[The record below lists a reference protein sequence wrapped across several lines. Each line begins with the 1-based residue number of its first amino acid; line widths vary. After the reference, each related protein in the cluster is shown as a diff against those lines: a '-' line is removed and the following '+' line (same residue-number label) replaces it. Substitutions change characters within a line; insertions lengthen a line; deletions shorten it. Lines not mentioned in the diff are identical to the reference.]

1 MPELLHADAL
11 NALLVPVLQQRM
23 DDMGERE
30 SGAYNFYVQRL
41 ARRNLLGGYEL
52 KLAQKLLDSRFPVSA
67 IHEIGPGYGQLVFLL
82 AMNGINALGIEIDQR
97 RYATGAAML
106 AALLKA
112 EPWLDGK
119 CGMLEG
125 GFPMA
130 TLEAAAPH
138 AMALATNLVYTTTPQ
153 QQDVI
158 VTAMRRY
165 KMTIVDV
172 DRLFAKR
179 LTDEERKSAF
189 ALFDRNGFAPPEPF
203 LDLGA
208 DGRYYLFKPLQ

>member
-1 MPELLHADAL
+1 MSELSHADTL
-11 NALLVPVLQQRM
+11 NALLLPVLQQRM
-23 DDMGERE
+23 DSMGERE

-41 ARRNLLGGYEL
+41 SRRNLLGGYEL

-97 RYATGAAML
+97 RHATGAAML
-106 AALLKA
+106 AALLRA

-119 CGMLEG
+119 CDMLEG

-153 QQDVI
+153 QQNVI
-158 VTAMRRY
+158 VNAMRRY

-172 DRLFAKR
+172 DRLFEKR

-189 ALFDRNGFAPPEPF
+189 ELFARNGFHQPEPF

-208 DGRYYLFKPLQ
+208 DGRYYLFKPVR